1 MPCNKRMFI
10 TESSSMSNFSLR
22 NKLLLLSLFPLILT
36 LCILMTVS
44 YYVEQSALADE
55 VTTFRTKLIGERKT
69 QIKEATEIA
78 AGIVQYQLSLKE
90 NGNVNQALRDIRFG
104 SSGYFFIYDSQGKNL
119 FHAVM
124 PNLEGQNKIDMTD
137 PRGTK
142 IIVGLLD
149 AAKRGDGNFSFY
161 FQKPNTNEQ
170 IEKIG
175 YSMMIPGTDWM
186 LGTGAYIDDIDA
198 VVEDYRATVTE
209 QMIDKSYAILL
220 IALLLA
226 AMTAVVILATAQR
239 MVAPIKNMADNL
251 NDIAKGEGDLTKR
264 LTVKGEDEIA
274 QLGQSFNLFVDK
286 LQTIIGDVANATA
299 KVKSA
304 ANAIHDQTKVMSS
317 QLISHNNETDQVV
330 TAITEMSATASE
342 VAQNTTQVAEAT
354 HAATGDVAN
363 AQRCVDASLEEISA
377 LMAQINN
384 AAGNIQS
391 LSEQSKKINNVLS
404 VIGGIAEQTNL
415 LALNAAIEAARAG
428 EQGRGFAVVADEVRN
443 LASRTQSSTLE
454 INEMLSELHKLVALA
469 VKTMEESQQSC
480 VRSVDSSRAI
490 SESLGSV
497 TSAVTAIND
506 MSTQIA
512 TAATEQSSVTEEI
525 NRNVF
530 AIQEIVNELL
540 HSSEDAARVSQ
551 TVSQEGINLGK
562 LVGQFKI

>member
-1 MPCNKRMFI
+1 
-10 TESSSMSNFSLR
+10 MSNFSLR
-22 NKLLLLSLFPLILT
+22 NKLLLLALFPLILT
-36 LCILMTVS
+36 LIVLMTLS
-44 YYVEQSALADE
+44 YHVEQSALADE
-55 VTTFRTKLIGERKT
+55 VTAFREKLISERKT
-69 QIKEATEIA
+69 QIKEATQIA

-90 NGNVNQALRDIRFG
+90 QGNVNQALRDIRFG

-142 IIVGLLD
+142 IIVGLLN
-149 AAKRGDGNFSFY
+149 AAKNGDGNFSFY

-186 LGTGAYIDDIDA
+186 LGTGVYVDDIDA
-198 VVEDYRATVTE
+198 VVEDYRAAAYE
-209 QMIDKSYAILL
+209 QMMSKSLGVLL
-220 IALLLA
+220 IALILA
-226 AMTAVVILATAQR
+226 AITAAVILLTAHR
-239 MVAPIKNMADNL
+239 MVTPIKNMADNL

-264 LTVKGEDEIA
+264 LTVTGEDEIA
-274 QLGQSFNLFVDK
+274 QLGRSFNLFVDK

-384 AAGNIQS
+384 AASNIQS
-391 LSEQSKKINNVLS
+391 LSEQSKKINSVLS

-428 EQGRGFAVVADEVRN
+428 EQGRGFAVVADEVRS

-454 INEMLSELHKLVALA
+454 INEMLSELHKLVSLA

-480 VRSVDSSRAI
+480 IRSVDSSRAI

-551 TVSQEGINLGK
+551 TVSQEGLNLGK

>member
-1 MPCNKRMFI
+1 
-10 TESSSMSNFSLR
+10 MSNLSLR
-22 NKLLLLSLFPLILT
+22 NKLLLLALFPLLLT
-36 LCILMTVS
+36 LVILMTVS
-44 YYVEQSALADE
+44 YHIEQESLADE
-55 VTTFRTKLIGERKT
+55 VTAFREKLIGERKT
-69 QIKEATEIA
+69 QIKEATQIA

-90 NGNVNQALRDIRFG
+90 QGNVNQALRDIRFG

-142 IIVGLLD
+142 IIVGLLN
-149 AAKRGDGNFSFY
+149 AAKNGDGNFSFY

-170 IEKIG
+170 IEKLG

-186 LGTGAYIDDIDA
+186 LGTGVYVDDIDA
-198 VVEDYRATVTE
+198 VVEDYRATATE
-209 QMIDKSYAILL
+209 QMMSKSLGVLL
-220 IALLLA
+220 IALILA
-226 AMTAVVILATAQR
+226 AITAAVILLTAHR
-239 MVAPIKNMADNL
+239 MVTPIKNMADNL

-264 LTVKGEDEIA
+264 LTVTGEDEIA
-274 QLGQSFNLFVDK
+274 QLGRSFNLFVDK

-384 AAGNIQS
+384 AASNIQS
-391 LSEQSKKINNVLS
+391 LSEQSKKINSVLS

-428 EQGRGFAVVADEVRN
+428 EQGRGFAVVADEVRS

-490 SESLGSV
+490 SDSLGSV

-551 TVSQEGINLGK
+551 TVSQEGTNLGK

>member
-1 MPCNKRMFI
+1 
-10 TESSSMSNFSLR
+10 MSNLSLR

-36 LCILMTVS
+36 LLVLMTVS
-44 YYVEQSALADE
+44 YYVEQESLAEE
-55 VTTFRTKLIGERKT
+55 VVTFRTKLVGERKQ

-90 NGNVNQALRDIRFG
+90 QGNVNQALRDIRFG
-104 SSGYFFIYDSQGKNL
+104 SAGYFFMYDSQGKNI
-119 FHAVM
+119 FHALL

-149 AAKRGDGNFSFY
+149 AAKRGDGNFSY
-161 FQKPNTNEQ
+161 YYQKPNTNEQ
-170 IEKIG
+170 IEKIS
-175 YSMMIPGTDWM
+175 YVMMVPGTDWM
-186 LGTGAYIDDIDA
+186 LGTGAYIDDIEA
-198 VVEDYRATVTE
+198 VVEDYRQTVTE
-209 QMIDKSYAILL
+209 QMAEKSFMILL
-220 IALLLA
+220 IAIVLTGITAFIIMVA
-226 AMTAVVILATAQR
+226 AHR
-239 MVAPIKNMADNL
+239 MVVPIKNMADNL

-264 LTVKGEDEIA
+264 LMVKGEDEIA
-274 QLGQSFNLFVDK
+274 QLGQAFNLFVDK
-286 LQTIIGDVANATA
+286 LQNIIGDVANATA
-299 KVKSA
+299 KVKMA
-304 ANAIHDQTKVMSS
+304 ANAIHDQTKVMSH
-317 QLISHNNETDQVV
+317 QLLSHNNETDQVV
-330 TAITEMSATASE
+330 TAITEMSSTASE

-354 HAATGDVAN
+354 QAATGDVAN
-363 AQRCVDASLEEISA
+363 AQRCVDASLEEIA
-377 LMAQINN
+377 GLMAQINN
-384 AAGNIQS
+384 AAGSIKS
-391 LSEQSKKINNVLS
+391 LSEQSQKINSVLS

-443 LASRTQSSTLE
+443 LASRTQASTLE
-454 INEMLSELHKLVALA
+454 INEMLSELHKLVSQA
-469 VKTMEESQQSC
+469 VKTMDESQQSC
-480 VRSVDSSRAI
+480 VRSVESSRAI

-525 NRNVF
+525 NRNVY

-551 TVSQEGINLGK
+551 TVSQEGTNLGK

>member
-1 MPCNKRMFI
+1 
-10 TESSSMSNFSLR
+10 MSNLSLR
-22 NKLLLLSLFPLILT
+22 NKLLLLALFPLLLT
-36 LCILMTVS
+36 LVILMTVS
-44 YYVEQSALADE
+44 YHIEQESLADE
-55 VTTFRTKLIGERKT
+55 VTAFREKLIGERKT
-69 QIKEATEIA
+69 QIKEATQIA

-90 NGNVNQALRDIRFG
+90 QGNVNQALRDIRFG

-142 IIVGLLD
+142 IIVGLLN
-149 AAKRGDGNFSFY
+149 AAKNGDGNFSFY

-186 LGTGAYIDDIDA
+186 LGTGVYVDDIDA
-198 VVEDYRATVTE
+198 VVEDYRATAYE
-209 QMIDKSYAILL
+209 QMMSKSLGVLL

-226 AMTAVVILATAQR
+226 AITAAVILLTAHR
-239 MVAPIKNMADNL
+239 MVTPIKNMADNL

-264 LTVKGEDEIA
+264 LTVTGEDEIA
-274 QLGQSFNLFVDK
+274 QLGRSFNLFVDK

-384 AAGNIQS
+384 AASNIQS
-391 LSEQSKKINNVLS
+391 LSEQSKKINSVLS

-428 EQGRGFAVVADEVRN
+428 EQGRGFAVVADEVRS

-454 INEMLSELHKLVALA
+454 INEMLSELHKLVSLA

-480 VRSVDSSRAI
+480 IRSVDSSRAI

-551 TVSQEGINLGK
+551 TVSQEGTNLGK

>member
-1 MPCNKRMFI
+1 
-10 TESSSMSNFSLR
+10 MSNLSLR
-22 NKLLLLSLFPLILT
+22 NKLLLLSLFPLVLT
-36 LCILMTVS
+36 LLVLMVVS
-44 YYVEQSALADE
+44 YYVEQESLSEE
-55 VTTFRTKLIGERKT
+55 VVTFKTKLVGERKQ

-78 AGIVQYQLSLKE
+78 AGIVQYQLSLKDK
-90 NGNVNQALRDIRFG
+90 GNVNQALRDIRFG
-104 SSGYFFIYDSQGKNL
+104 TAGYFFMYDSQGKNI
-119 FHAVM
+119 FHALM

-149 AAKRGDGNFSFY
+149 AAKRGDGNFSY
-161 FQKPNTNEQ
+161 YYQKPNTNEQ
-170 IEKIG
+170 IEKIS
-175 YSMMIPGTDWM
+175 YVMMVPGTDWM
-186 LGTGAYIDDIDA
+186 LGTGAYIDDIEA
-198 VVEDYRATVTE
+198 VVEDYRQTVTE
-209 QMIDKSYAILL
+209 QMTDKSYMILL
-220 IALLLA
+220 IALVLTGITAFIIMVA
-226 AMTAVVILATAQR
+226 AHR
-239 MVAPIKNMADNL
+239 MVIPIKNMAVNL

-274 QLGQSFNLFVDK
+274 QLGQAFNLFVDK

-317 QLISHNNETDQVV
+317 QLLSHNNETDQVV
-330 TAITEMSATASE
+330 TAITEMSSTASE

-354 HAATGDVAN
+354 QAATGDVAN
-363 AQRCVDASLEEISA
+363 AQRCVDASLEEIA
-377 LMAQINN
+377 GLMSQINN
-384 AAGNIQS
+384 AAGSIKS
-391 LSEQSKKINNVLS
+391 LSEQSQKINSVLS

-428 EQGRGFAVVADEVRN
+428 EQGRGFAVVADEVRS
-443 LASRTQSSTLE
+443 LASRTQASTLE
-454 INEMLSELHKLVALA
+454 INEMLSELHKLVAIA
-469 VKTMEESQQSC
+469 VKTMDESQQSC

-525 NRNVF
+525 NRNVY

>member
-1 MPCNKRMFI
+1 
-10 TESSSMSNFSLR
+10 MSNLSLR

-36 LCILMTVS
+36 LLVLMTVS
-44 YYVEQSALADE
+44 YYVEQESLAEE
-55 VTTFRTKLIGERKT
+55 VVTFRTKLVGERKQ

-78 AGIVQYQLSLKE
+78 AGIVQYQLSLKDQ
-90 NGNVNQALRDIRFG
+90 GNVNQALRDIRFG
-104 SSGYFFIYDSQGKNL
+104 SAGYFFIYDSQGKNI
-119 FHAVM
+119 FHALM

-149 AAKRGDGNFSFY
+149 AAKRGDGNFSY
-161 FQKPNTNEQ
+161 YYQKPNTNEQ
-170 IEKIG
+170 IEKIS
-175 YSMMIPGTDWM
+175 YVMMVPGTDWM
-186 LGTGAYIDDIDA
+186 LGTGAYIDDIEA
-198 VVEDYRATVTE
+198 VVEDYRQTVTE
-209 QMIDKSYAILL
+209 QMADKSFMILL
-220 IALLLA
+220 IALVLTGITAFIIMVA
-226 AMTAVVILATAQR
+226 AHR
-239 MVAPIKNMADNL
+239 MVVPIKNMADSL

-264 LTVKGEDEIA
+264 LSVKGEDEIA
-274 QLGQSFNLFVDK
+274 QLGQAFNLFVDK

-317 QLISHNNETDQVV
+317 QLLSHNNETDQVV
-330 TAITEMSATASE
+330 TAITEMSSTASE

-354 HAATGDVAN
+354 QAATGDVAN
-363 AQRCVDASLEEISA
+363 AQRCVDASLEEIA
-377 LMAQINN
+377 GLMAQINN
-384 AAGNIQS
+384 AAGSIKS
-391 LSEQSKKINNVLS
+391 LSEQSQKINSVLS

-443 LASRTQSSTLE
+443 LASRTQASTLE

-469 VKTMEESQQSC
+469 VKTMDESQQSC

-525 NRNVF
+525 NRNVY

>member
-1 MPCNKRMFI
+1 MPH
-10 TESSSMSNFSLR
+10 FSLR
-22 NKLLLLSLFPLILT
+22 NKLLLLSLFPLLFT
-36 LCILMTVS
+36 LCVLMTVT
-44 YYVEQSALADE
+44 YYVEQDALADE
-55 VTTFRTKLIGERKT
+55 VTIFRTKLIGERKA

-78 AGIVQYQLSLKE
+78 AEIIQYQLSLKE

-104 SSGYFFIYDSQGKNL
+104 SAGYFFIYDSQGKNL

-149 AAKRGDGNFSFY
+149 AAKNGDGNFSFY
-161 FQKPNTNEQ
+161 FEKPNTKEQ
-170 IEKIG
+170 IEKLG

-198 VVEDYRATVTE
+198 VVEDYRATATE
-209 QMIDKSYAILL
+209 QMMSKSFAILL
-220 IALLLA
+220 IALVLA
-226 AMTAVVILATAQR
+226 GITAFIIMITTHR
-239 MVAPIKNMADNL
+239 MVTPIKNMADNL

-274 QLGQSFNLFVDK
+274 KLGQSFNLFVDK
-286 LQTIIGDVANATA
+286 LQTIIGDVASATA

-304 ANAIHDQTKVMSS
+304 ANAIHDQTKAMSS

-330 TAITEMSATASE
+330 TAITEMSSTASE

-354 HAATGDVAN
+354 QAATGDVAN
-363 AQRCVDASLEEISA
+363 AQRCVDASLEEIA
-377 LMAQINN
+377 GLMEQINN
-384 AAGNIQS
+384 AAGSIQS

-454 INEMLSELHKLVALA
+454 INEMLSELHKLVAQA

-525 NRNVF
+525 NRNVY

-551 TVSQEGINLGK
+551 TVSQEGTNLGK

>member
-1 MPCNKRMFI
+1 
-10 TESSSMSNFSLR
+10 MSNFSLR
-22 NKLLLLSLFPLILT
+22 NKLLLLSLFPLIFT
-36 LCILMTVS
+36 LFVLMTVS
-44 YYVEQSALADE
+44 YYVEKNALADE

-149 AAKRGDGNFSFY
+149 AAKKGDGNFSFY

-186 LGTGAYIDDIDA
+186 LGTGVYIDDIDT

-209 QMIDKSYAILL
+209 QMIEKSYAILL

-226 AMTAVVILATAQR
+226 AITVAVILITAQR
-239 MVAPIKNMADNL
+239 MVAPIKNMANNL

-264 LTVKGEDEIA
+264 LIVKGEDEIA

-299 KVKSA
+299 KVKTA

-384 AAGNIQS
+384 AAGSIQS

-454 INEMLSELHKLVALA
+454 INEMLTELHKLVALA

>member
-1 MPCNKRMFI
+1 
-10 TESSSMSNFSLR
+10 MSNFSLR

-55 VTTFRTKLIGERKT
+55 VTTFRTKLIGERKN

-149 AAKRGDGNFSFY
+149 AAKKGDGNFSFY

-198 VVEDYRATVTE
+198 VVEDYRTTVTE

>member
-1 MPCNKRMFI
+1 
-10 TESSSMSNFSLR
+10 MSNLSLR
-22 NKLLLLSLFPLILT
+22 NKLLLLALFPLLLT
-36 LCILMTVS
+36 LVILMTVS
-44 YYVEQSALADE
+44 YHIEQESLADE
-55 VTTFRTKLIGERKT
+55 VTAFREKLIGERKT
-69 QIKEATEIA
+69 QIKEATQIA

-90 NGNVNQALRDIRFG
+90 QGNVNQALRDIRFG

-142 IIVGLLD
+142 IIVGLLN
-149 AAKRGDGNFSFY
+149 AAKNGDGNFSFY

-186 LGTGAYIDDIDA
+186 LGTGVYVDDIDA
-198 VVEDYRATVTE
+198 VVEDYRATAYE
-209 QMIDKSYAILL
+209 QMMSKSLGVLL
-220 IALLLA
+220 IALILA
-226 AMTAVVILATAQR
+226 AITAAVILLTAHR
-239 MVAPIKNMADNL
+239 MVTPIKNMADNL

-264 LTVKGEDEIA
+264 LTVTGEDEIA
-274 QLGQSFNLFVDK
+274 QLGRSFNLFVDK

-384 AAGNIQS
+384 AASNIQS
-391 LSEQSKKINNVLS
+391 LSEQSKKINSVLS

-428 EQGRGFAVVADEVRN
+428 EQGRGFAVVADEVRS

-490 SESLGSV
+490 SDSLGSV

-540 HSSEDAARVSQ
+540 HSSEEAASVSQ
-551 TVSQEGINLGK
+551 TVSQEGTNLGK

>member
-1 MPCNKRMFI
+1 
-10 TESSSMSNFSLR
+10 MSNFSLR

-149 AAKRGDGNFSFY
+149 AAKKGDGNFSFY

-299 KVKSA
+299 KVKTA

-384 AAGNIQS
+384 AAGSIQS

-454 INEMLSELHKLVALA
+454 INEMLTELHKLVALA

>member
-1 MPCNKRMFI
+1 
-10 TESSSMSNFSLR
+10 MSNLSLR
-22 NKLLLLSLFPLILT
+22 NKLLLLALFPLLLT
-36 LCILMTVS
+36 LVILMTVS
-44 YYVEQSALADE
+44 YHIEQESLADE
-55 VTTFRTKLIGERKT
+55 VTAFREKLIGERKT
-69 QIKEATEIA
+69 QIKEATQIA

-90 NGNVNQALRDIRFG
+90 QGNVNQALRDIRFG

-142 IIVGLLD
+142 IIVGLLN
-149 AAKRGDGNFSFY
+149 AAKNGDGNFSFY

-198 VVEDYRATVTE
+198 VVEDYRATATE
-209 QMIDKSYAILL
+209 QMMSKSLGVLL
-220 IALLLA
+220 IALILA
-226 AMTAVVILATAQR
+226 AITAAVILLTAHR
-239 MVAPIKNMADNL
+239 MVTPIKNMADNL

-264 LTVKGEDEIA
+264 LTVTGEDEIA
-274 QLGQSFNLFVDK
+274 QLGRSFNLFVDK

-384 AAGNIQS
+384 AASNIQS
-391 LSEQSKKINNVLS
+391 LSEQSKKINSVLS

-428 EQGRGFAVVADEVRN
+428 EQGRGFAVVADEVRS

-469 VKTMEESQQSC
+469 VNTMEESQQSC

-490 SESLGSV
+490 SDSLGSV

-551 TVSQEGINLGK
+551 TVSQEGTNLGK

>member
-1 MPCNKRMFI
+1 
-10 TESSSMSNFSLR
+10 MSNFSLR

-149 AAKRGDGNFSFY
+149 AAKKGDGNFSFY

-226 AMTAVVILATAQR
+226 AITAVVILATAQR

-251 NDIAKGEGDLTKR
+251 NDIAKGDGDLTKR

>member
-1 MPCNKRMFI
+1 
-10 TESSSMSNFSLR
+10 MSNFSLR
-22 NKLLLLSLFPLILT
+22 NKLLLLSLFPLIFT
-36 LCILMTVS
+36 LFVLMTVS
-44 YYVEQSALADE
+44 YYVEKDALADE

-124 PNLEGQNKIDMTD
+124 PNLEGQNKINMTD

-149 AAKRGDGNFSFY
+149 AAKKGDGNFSFY

-186 LGTGAYIDDIDA
+186 LGTGVYIDDIDT

-209 QMIDKSYAILL
+209 QMIEKSYAILL

-226 AMTAVVILATAQR
+226 AITTVVILITAQR
-239 MVAPIKNMADNL
+239 MVAPIKNMANNL

-264 LTVKGEDEIA
+264 LIVKGEDEIA

-299 KVKSA
+299 KVKTA

-384 AAGNIQS
+384 AAGSIQS

-454 INEMLSELHKLVALA
+454 INEMLTELHKLVALA

>member
-1 MPCNKRMFI
+1 
-10 TESSSMSNFSLR
+10 MSNFSLR

-149 AAKRGDGNFSFY
+149 AAKKGDGNFSFY

-299 KVKSA
+299 KVKTA

>member
-1 MPCNKRMFI
+1 
-10 TESSSMSNFSLR
+10 MSNFSLR

-299 KVKSA
+299 KVKTA

>member
-1 MPCNKRMFI
+1 
-10 TESSSMSNFSLR
+10 MSNFSLR
-22 NKLLLLSLFPLILT
+22 NKLLLLALFPLILT
-36 LCILMTVS
+36 LIVLMTVS
-44 YYVEQSALADE
+44 YHVEQSALADE
-55 VTTFRTKLIGERKT
+55 VTTFREKLIGERKT
-69 QIKEATEIA
+69 QIKEATQIA

-90 NGNVNQALRDIRFG
+90 QGNVNQALRDIRFG

-142 IIVGLLD
+142 IIVGLLN
-149 AAKRGDGNFSFY
+149 AAKNGDGNFSFY

-175 YSMMIPGTDWM
+175 YSMMIPGTNWM

-198 VVEDYRATVTE
+198 VVEDYRTTVTE

-226 AMTAVVILATAQR
+226 AITAAVILVTAQR
-239 MVAPIKNMADNL
+239 MVTPIKNMADNL

-264 LTVKGEDEIA
+264 LAVKGDDEIA
-274 QLGQSFNLFVDK
+274 QLGRSFNLFVDK
-286 LQTIIGDVANATA
+286 LQTIIGDVAHATA
-299 KVKSA
+299 KVKTA
-304 ANAIHDQTKVMSS
+304 ANAIHDQTKVMSR

-384 AAGNIQS
+384 AASNIQS
-391 LSEQSKKINNVLS
+391 LSEQSQKINSVLS

-454 INEMLSELHKLVALA
+454 INEMLSELHKLVSLA

-480 VRSVDSSRAI
+480 IRSVDSSRAI

-540 HSSEDAARVSQ
+540 HSSEEAASVSQ
-551 TVSQEGINLGK
+551 TVSQEGLNLGK

>member
-1 MPCNKRMFI
+1 
-10 TESSSMSNFSLR
+10 MSNFSLR

-209 QMIDKSYAILL
+209 QMIEKSYAILL

-226 AMTAVVILATAQR
+226 AITAAVILITAQR

-264 LTVKGEDEIA
+264 LIVKGEDEIA

-299 KVKSA
+299 KVKTA

-317 QLISHNNETDQVV
+317 QLINHNNETDQVV

-384 AAGNIQS
+384 AAGSIQS

>member
-1 MPCNKRMFI
+1 
-10 TESSSMSNFSLR
+10 MSNFSLR
-22 NKLLLLSLFPLILT
+22 NKLLLLSLFPLIFT
-36 LCILMTVS
+36 LFVLMTVS
-44 YYVEQSALADE
+44 YYVEKDALADE

-149 AAKRGDGNFSFY
+149 AAKKGDGNFSFY
-161 FQKPNTNEQ
+161 FQKPNTSEQ

-186 LGTGAYIDDIDA
+186 LGTGVYIDDIDT

-209 QMIDKSYAILL
+209 QMIEKSYAILL

-226 AMTAVVILATAQR
+226 AITTVVILITAQR

-299 KVKSA
+299 KVKTA

-384 AAGNIQS
+384 AAGSIQS

-454 INEMLSELHKLVALA
+454 INEMLTELHKLVALA

>member
-1 MPCNKRMFI
+1 
-10 TESSSMSNFSLR
+10 MSNFSLR

-36 LCILMTVS
+36 LLILMSVS
-44 YYVEQSALADE
+44 YYVEKEALDDE
-55 VTTFRTKLIGERKT
+55 VVTFKTKLVGERKQ

-78 AGIVQYQLSLKE
+78 AGIVQYQISLKDQ
-90 NGNVNQALRDIRFG
+90 GNVNQALRDIRFG
-104 SSGYFFIYDSQGKNL
+104 SAGYFFIYDSKGKNI
-119 FHAVM
+119 FHALL
-124 PNLEGQNKIDMTD
+124 PALEGQDKIDMTD

-142 IIVGLLD
+142 IIVGLLN
-149 AAKRGDGNFSFY
+149 AAQRGDGHFSY
-161 FQKPNTNEQ
+161 YYQKPNTNEQ
-170 IEKIG
+170 IEKLS
-175 YSMMIPGTDWM
+175 YVTMVPGTDWM
-186 LGTGAYIDDIDA
+186 LGTGAYIDDIEA
-198 VVEDYRATVTE
+198 VVEDYRITVTE
-209 QMIDKSYAILL
+209 QMVDKSYGLLL
-220 IALLLA
+220 IALLLTGITAFIIMIA
-226 AMTAVVILATAQR
+226 AHR
-239 MVAPIKNMADNL
+239 MVVPIKKMAENL

-264 LTVKGEDEIA
+264 LLVKGEDEIA

-286 LQTIIGDVANATA
+286 LQTIIGDVASATT
-299 KVKSA
+299 KVKEA

-330 TAITEMSATASE
+330 TAITEMSSTASE

-354 HAATGDVAN
+354 QAATGDVAN
-363 AQRCVDASLEEISA
+363 AQRCVDASLEEIA
-377 LMAQINN
+377 GLMEQINH
-384 AAGNIQS
+384 AAGSIQS
-391 LSEQSKKINNVLS
+391 LSEQSQKINSVLS

-443 LASRTQSSTLE
+443 LASRTQASTLE
-454 INEMLSELHKLVALA
+454 INEMLSALHKLVAQA
-469 VKTMEESQQSC
+469 VKTMEDSQQSC
-480 VRSVDSSRAI
+480 VRSVASSRAI

-525 NRNVF
+525 NRNVY

-540 HSSEDAARVSQ
+540 HSSQDAARISQ
-551 TVSQEGINLGK
+551 TVSQEGTNLGK

>member
-1 MPCNKRMFI
+1 
-10 TESSSMSNFSLR
+10 MSNFSLR
-22 NKLLLLSLFPLILT
+22 NKLLLLALFPLILT
-36 LCILMTVS
+36 LIVLMTVS
-44 YYVEQSALADE
+44 YHVEQSALADE
-55 VTTFRTKLIGERKT
+55 VTTFREKLIGERKT
-69 QIKEATEIA
+69 QIKEATQIA

-90 NGNVNQALRDIRFG
+90 QGNVNQALRDIRFG

-142 IIVGLLD
+142 IIVGLLN
-149 AAKRGDGNFSFY
+149 AAKNGDGNFSFY

-198 VVEDYRATVTE
+198 VVEDYRTTVTE

-226 AMTAVVILATAQR
+226 AITAAVILVTAQR
-239 MVAPIKNMADNL
+239 MVTPIKNMADNL

-264 LTVKGEDEIA
+264 LAVKGDDEIA
-274 QLGQSFNLFVDK
+274 QLGRSFNLFVDK
-286 LQTIIGDVANATA
+286 LQTIIGDVAHATA
-299 KVKSA
+299 KVKTA
-304 ANAIHDQTKVMSS
+304 ANAIHDQTKVMSR

-363 AQRCVDASLEEISA
+363 AQRCVDASLEEISV

-384 AAGNIQS
+384 AASNIQS
-391 LSEQSKKINNVLS
+391 LSEQSQKINSVLS

-454 INEMLSELHKLVALA
+454 INEMLSELHKLVSLA

-480 VRSVDSSRAI
+480 IRSVDSSRAI

-540 HSSEDAARVSQ
+540 HSSEEAASVSQ
-551 TVSQEGINLGK
+551 TVSQEGLNLGK

>member
-1 MPCNKRMFI
+1 
-10 TESSSMSNFSLR
+10 MSNFSLR

-149 AAKRGDGNFSFY
+149 AAKKGDGNFSFY

-209 QMIDKSYAILL
+209 QMIEKSYAILL

-226 AMTAVVILATAQR
+226 AMTAAVILITAQR

-454 INEMLSELHKLVALA
+454 INEMLSELHKLLALA